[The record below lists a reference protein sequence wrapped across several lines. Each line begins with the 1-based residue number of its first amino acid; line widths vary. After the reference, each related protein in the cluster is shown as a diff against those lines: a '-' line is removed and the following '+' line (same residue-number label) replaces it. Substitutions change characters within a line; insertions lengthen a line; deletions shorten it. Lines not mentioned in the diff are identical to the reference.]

1 MGRKK
6 LKLSV
11 VQILNAPLKVLFENS
26 KEGNNQV
33 FHKCKGI
40 TYSLCDTQTIDFL
53 DMAILS
59 AVNSLYIQ
67 KNSGNKIAY
76 EQILKILTGNCKYR
90 MREKGASD
98 RNTLDLVTLKDRLLK
113 LNECILT
120 ISKEENVMEG
130 TLLNISFMERHFI
143 LLEEPFLL
151 RMISNDMLDFEYR
164 EFDLSL
170 LTTKKNGPKHE
181 SIESISTKFM
191 ILSKCILME
200 QECKIHIKSLKT
212 EFGLE
217 ERQRKTEIWFKKK
230 VITSEQYYGNIKRE
244 KAKFNGF
251 LEDLL
256 EGMVNAG
263 YITSYKKDSLNV
275 TLFK

>member
-6 LKLSV
+6 LSLTAIETLNSP
-11 VQILNAPLKVLFENS
+11 ILVLFENS
-26 KEGNNQV
+26 KEGVHQV
-33 FHKCKGI
+33 FQRSSKF
-40 TYSLCDTQTIDFL
+40 TYLLQDSVSIYFL
-53 DMAILS
+53 DMSILAAI
-59 AVNSLYIQ
+59 NSLYIQ
-67 KNSGNKIAY
+67 KNSGNEIAY
-76 EQILKILTGNCKYR
+76 EQILKILTGNLKHR
-90 MREKGASD
+90 MREKGASN
-98 RNTLDLVTLKDRLLK
+98 RKTLDFVTLKDRLQK
-113 LNECILT
+113 LNDCTLT
-120 ISKEENVMEG
+120 ISREGNVMKG
-130 TLLNISFMERHFI
+130 TLLSVSFMEKHFI

-191 ILSKCILME
+191 ILSKCCLMD